1 MAGGSDAR
9 TSKKPLRHL
18 SAAGNMNSYS
28 PSSIDCKSAAA
39 CPGVENVPKRTGGN
53 RKCGS
58 ENV

>member
-1 MAGGSDAR
+1 MSKWMAGGSDAR

-39 CPGVENVPKRTGGN
+39 AWRGKRA
-53 RKCGS
+53 
-58 ENV
+58 